1 MVPAPSFVFADTGWD
16 AGENFA
22 ALGPMPAGCVIERV
36 QFLLNVTVVAT
47 INVSAVVTGSRE
59 ASLAAFEAG
68 VPLLRAAQLTTS
80 RVPAIE
86 GVFAVNE
93 LHLMELPVG
102 IMVSSGSTW
111 VHFSYESNQPGSSMG
126 VFSVWVV
133 RMLAIAPAVV
143 VSG

>member
-1 MVPAPSFVFADTGWD
+1 MVPAPSFVFAHTGWA

-22 ALGPMPAGCVIERV
+22 SLGPMPAGCVIERV

-47 INVSAVVTGSRE
+47 INLSAVVTGSRE

-68 VPLLRAAQLTTS
+68 LPLLRGRQLTTS
-80 RVPAIE
+80 GVPAIE

-93 LHLMELPVG
+93 VHRIDLPVG
-102 IMVSSGSTW
+102 ITVSSGSTW
-111 VHFSYESNQPGSSMG
+111 VHFSYESNVQASSMG

-133 RMLAIAPAVV
+133 RMLAIAPSVV